1 MVDKIDRIRII
12 AKEAVKLEKEK
23 NVPNETK
30 KRSAI
35 AAVNA
40 YLVANPEFYL
50 SNTEIDKLVEEEVLN
65 ECK

>member
-1 MVDKIDRIRII
+1 MVDKIGRIRIV
-12 AKEAVKLEKEK
+12 AKEAIKLEKEK
-23 NVPNETK
+23 KVPNEKK

-40 YLVANPEFYL
+40 YLVANPEFHL
-50 SNTEIDKLVEEEVLN
+50 SDTEIDKLVEEEVLN

>member
-1 MVDKIDRIRII
+1 MVDNIGKIRIV
-12 AKEAVKLEKEK
+12 AKDAVKLEKEK
-23 NVPNETK
+23 DVPNETK

-40 YLVANPEFYL
+40 FLVANPEFHL
-50 SNTEIDKLVEEEVLN
+50 SDTEIDKLVEEEVLN